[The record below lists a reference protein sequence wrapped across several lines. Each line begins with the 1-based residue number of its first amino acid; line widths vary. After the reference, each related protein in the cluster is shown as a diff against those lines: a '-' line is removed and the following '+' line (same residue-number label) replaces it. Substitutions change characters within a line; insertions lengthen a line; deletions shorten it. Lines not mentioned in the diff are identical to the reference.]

1 MLALHGKLTSE
12 EQNQAFLKTKEFKI
26 IFSTRIAET
35 AITIDGVSVVVD
47 PGLDYQKIFDQKSK
61 ISSMKLK

>member
-1 MLALHGKLTSE
+1 M
-12 EQNQAFLKTKEFKI
+12 KTKEFKI

-35 AITIDGVSVVVD
+35 AITIDGVTVVID
-47 PGLDYQKIFDQKSK
+47 TGMDYQKRFDQKCK